1 MLIKK
6 LIEAGRADAAL
17 TTDIR
22 AALIEALFTPIAS
35 LVVGAFACSIIA
47 MVVTLRVGDDWLM
60 ANAVAILAVGM
71 LRVVSALRYRKY
83 KKSQQLGTP
92 GVWERVFEFGA
103 WSFAA
108 LLGLLCWLT
117 ITQTADASLQMAV
130 TTTSAGYAAGI
141 SGRNAGRPFIAVG
154 QLTFVSLPMAIALL
168 GYPDWVHKV
177 LGFVVLL
184 FIYGM
189 MDITLGIR
197 DIILQALTMTRKE
210 AALAARFEE
219 QANRFDIALNNMSH
233 GLCMLDPQDRL
244 QVWNERFLELL
255 HLQKAP
261 VRVGMRISQLVRH
274 SIRAG
279 NHKVQSAKQVITDL
293 VRELRED
300 KSGQFHTSPDGD
312 RTIAVS
318 RRMMAGGGSV
328 VILEDV
334 TERKRAQE
342 RITHLAKFDEL
353 TGLANRAQFRE
364 RISGMLAAMHERQ
377 NHLTIH
383 LIDLDRFKAIN
394 DTLGHPI
401 GDKLLKEVAF
411 RLGTVIKPGDMIT
424 RFGGDEFVVLQTG
437 IERRQDAEWLAQ
449 RLARTLKEPF
459 EIDGHRID
467 IGASIGIAMAPNDGV
482 DADELLKKADMAL
495 YAAKNGGGG
504 GHRFFAMDMEE
515 AVQER
520 RALELDLREAL
531 GSEQFHLNYQPLVDL
546 RTGRVTTCE
555 ALLRWTHPL
564 RGAVPP
570 AVFIPVAEETGL
582 IIALGEWALN
592 RACSEAATWPHGV
605 KVAVNL
611 SPGQVRNRGLILQVV
626 TALAKS
632 GLSAQRLEFEVT
644 ERLLL
649 SDNDRTLAT
658 MQQLNNLGV
667 GLSLDDFGTGYSS
680 LNYLRK
686 FPFHKIKIDQSFIC
700 DLGDERDARAIIGA
714 IASLGAGL
722 DKTVVAEGIETEEQ
736 MKLAISQ
743 GCQEGQ
749 GFLLGRPMSAVAIR
763 ARLET
768 PAAGSQHVA

>member
-6 LIEAGRADAAL
+6 LIETRKADAELA
-17 TTDIR
+17 TESR
-22 AALIEALFTPIAS
+22 AALIESLFAPIVS
-35 LVVGAFACSIIA
+35 LVIGAVACSIIGA
-47 MVVTLRVGDDWLM
+47 VVALRVDSPWIM
-60 ANAVAILAVGM
+60 ANSVAILAVGM
-71 LRVVSALRYRKY
+71 LRIASALLYRKY
-83 KKSQQLGTP
+83 KRSHQLGAP
-92 GVWERVFEFGA
+92 SLWEHVYEYGA
-103 WSFAA
+103 WAFSA
-108 LLGLLCWLT
+108 LLGLLCWMT
-117 ITQTADASLQMAV
+117 ITQTTDSALQMA
-130 TTTSAGYAAGI
+130 TIATATGYAAAV
-141 SGRNAGRPFIAVG
+141 SSRNAGRPFIAVG
-154 QLTFVSLPMAIALL
+154 QLTLCMLPMAVALL
-168 GYPDWVHKV
+168 LYPDWVHKAQ
-177 LGFVVLL
+177 GFVVLL

-189 MDITLGIR
+189 VDITLSIR
-197 DIILQALTMTRKE
+197 DIIIQALTMTRKE
-210 AALAARFEE
+210 AALAARFQE

-255 HLQKAP
+255 HLQKVP

-279 NHKVQSAKQVITDL
+279 NHKEKSAKEVITDL
-293 VRELRED
+293 ISGLQQD
-300 KSGQFHTSPDGD
+300 KFDQFHTSPDGD

-342 RITHLAKFDEL
+342 RISHLARFDEL
-353 TGLANRAQFRE
+353 TGLANRTQFRE
-364 RISGMLAAMHERQ
+364 RINAMLAAVHESQ
-377 NHLTIH
+377 NHLTIY
-383 LIDLDRFKAIN
+383 LIDLDRFKLVN

-411 RLGTVIKPGDMIT
+411 RLSSVIKPADMIT
-424 RFGGDEFVVLQTG
+424 RFGGDEFVALQTG
-437 IERRQDAEWLAQ
+437 TDRRQDAEWLAH
-449 RLARTLKEPF
+449 RVARTLKEPF

-467 IGASIGIAMAPNDGV
+467 IGASIGIAMSPNDGI
-482 DADELLKKADMAL
+482 DADQLLKKADMAL
-495 YAAKNGGGG
+495 YAAKNSGGGN
-504 GHRFFAMDMEE
+504 HRFFAMDMEE

-531 GSEQFHLNYQPLVDL
+531 GSEQFELNYQPLIDL

-555 ALLRWTHPL
+555 VLLRWTHPV
-564 RGAVPP
+564 RGEVPP

-592 RACSEAATWPHGV
+592 RACAEAAGWPHDV

-611 SPGQVRNRGLILQVV
+611 SPVQVKSRGLVLQVV
-626 TALAKS
+626 SALAKS
-632 GLSAQRLEFEVT
+632 ELSAHRLQLEVT

-649 SDNDRTLAT
+649 EDNDRTLAT

-686 FPFHKIKIDQSFIC
+686 FPFDKIKIDPSFIS
-700 DLGDERDARAIIGA
+700 DLGDERDARAIIGTV
-714 IASLGAGL
+714 ASLGAGL
-722 DKTVVAEGIETEEQ
+722 DKIVVAEGIETEEQ
-736 MKLAISQ
+736 MKLVTSQ
-743 GCQEGQ
+743 GCHEGQ
-749 GFLLGRPMSAVAIR
+749 GYLFGRPMSAAAIR
-763 ARLET
+763 AKL
-768 PAAGSQHVA
+768 AANSQLVA

>member
-1 MLIKK
+1 MIIKK
-6 LIEAGRADAAL
+6 LIETRKTDVEL
-17 TTDIR
+17 TPEIR
-22 AALIEALFTPIAS
+22 AALIESLFAPVIS
-35 LVVGAFACSIIA
+35 LVIGAVACSIIGA
-47 MVVTLRVGDDWLM
+47 AVALRADSPWIM
-60 ANAVAILAVGM
+60 ANSVAIFAVGV
-71 LRVVSALRYRKY
+71 LRVVSALLYRKY
-83 KKSQQLGTP
+83 EKSQQLAAHTL
-92 GVWERVFEFGA
+92 WEHVFECGA
-103 WSFAA
+103 WAFSA

-117 ITQTADASLQMAV
+117 ITQSTDTSLQMAIIA
-130 TTTSAGYAAGI
+130 TSTGYAAAV
-141 SGRNAGRPFIAVG
+141 SSRNAGRPFIAVG
-154 QLTFVSLPMAIALL
+154 QLILCTLPMSIALL
-168 GYPDWVHKV
+168 GYPDWVHKTQ
-177 LGFVVLL
+177 GFVILL

-189 MDITLGIR
+189 MEITLSIR
-197 DIILQALTMTRKE
+197 DIIIQALTMTRKE
-210 AALAARFEE
+210 AVLAARFQE

-261 VRVGMRISQLVRH
+261 MRVGMRISQLVRH

-279 NHKVQSAKQVITDL
+279 NHKAKSAKDVITDL
-293 VRELRED
+293 INGLQHDRFE
-300 KSGQFHTSPDGD
+300 QFHTSPDGD

-334 TERKRAQE
+334 TERKRTQE
-342 RITHLAKFDEL
+342 RITHLARFDDL
-353 TGLANRAQFRE
+353 TGLANRVQFRE
-364 RISGMLAAMHERQ
+364 RINGMLAAVHQ

-383 LIDLDRFKAIN
+383 LVDLDRFKMIN

-411 RLGTVIKPGDMIT
+411 RLSTVIKPADMIT

-437 IERRQDAEWLAQ
+437 TDAEWLAQ
-449 RLARTLKEPF
+449 RLARTFKEPF

-482 DADELLKKADMAL
+482 DVDQLLKKADMAL

-504 GHRFFAMDMEE
+504 NHRFFAMDMEA

-520 RALELDLREAL
+520 RALELDLRDAL
-531 GSEQFHLNYQPLVDL
+531 GSGQFDLNYQPLVDL
-546 RTGRVTTCE
+546 KTGRVTTCE
-555 ALLRWTHPL
+555 ALMRWTHPV
-564 RGAVPP
+564 RGEVPP

-592 RACSEAATWPHGV
+592 HACVEAASWPHGV

-611 SPGQVRNRGLILQVV
+611 SPVQVRNRGIVLQVV
-626 TALAKS
+626 SVLAKS
-632 GLSAQRLEFEVT
+632 GLPPQRLELEVT
-644 ERLLL
+644 ERLLFE
-649 SDNDRTLAT
+649 DNNRILAT

-686 FPFHKIKIDQSFIC
+686 FPFHKIKIDPSFINE
-700 DLGDERDARAIIGA
+700 LGDERDERDVRAIVGA
-714 IASLGAGL
+714 VASLGAGL

-736 MKLAISQ
+736 LKLVTSQ
-743 GCQEGQ
+743 GCHEGQ
-749 GFLLGRPMSAVAIR
+749 GFLFGHPMTRDAIR
-763 ARLET
+763 ARLAT
-768 PAAGSQHVA
+768 GSQLVA